1 MFVIKNKNKPYACYL
16 SENDKWEGLLKAKV
30 FKTKEEIT
38 ELSEEGEIISWEEV
52 VSVKK

>member
-16 SENDKWEGLLKAKV
+16 SENNKWEGLLKAKT
-30 FKTKEEIT
+30 FKTKEEIK
-38 ELSEEGEIISWEEV
+38 EFPEDGEVISWEEV